1 MLSSEARSG
10 FAGSSKMFN
19 FTSAS
24 RATGIASAGAIAAAT
39 LAGGLTV
46 LLSGVPAVRA
56 EPQIAT
62 AATQA
67 LTKSDPLLVVA
78 KGTACS
84 ALGWPHFEAT
94 CQFDLRRPAGE
105 KRPVRVIGLR

>member
-1 MLSSEARSG
+1 MLWSEARFG
-10 FAGSSKMFN
+10 FAGICNMFK
-19 FTSAS
+19 FISAS
-24 RATGIASAGAIAAAT
+24 RAIASAGAIAAAT

-46 LLSGVPAVRA
+46 LLSDAPTVRA
-56 EPQIAT
+56 EPQIA
-62 AATQA
+62 AATDQA
-67 LTKSDPLLVVA
+67 LAKGNRLTVVA

-105 KRPVRVIGLR
+105 MRAVRVIALR